1 MADFNTML
9 ATLSAGSDANITAIE
24 FQSNQPTVRTQSL
37 SGRTQTRTFGGQ
49 VWSAT
54 ITMPPLTQ
62 ADLRKVYAFLVKQK
76 GSAST
81 FTIAPINLTDA
92 SGTQSASETIATG
105 ASVGANA
112 VTTSGSNQFAV
123 GDMIKFSG
131 PTGHT
136 KAYMVTQVS
145 GQTLT
150 FEPGLVSAVTSSHT
164 IESKGNFDMTVRL
177 DGDEFKYA
185 IDNTNLGSI
194 EFSIVEAI

>member
-9 ATLSAGSDANITAIE
+9 ATLSAGADADITAIE
-24 FQSNQPTVRTQSL
+24 FKSNQPTVRTQSL
-37 SGRTQTRTFGGQ
+37 SGRLQTRTFGGQ

-81 FTIAPINLTDA
+81 FTIAPVNLTNA
-92 SGTQSASETIATG
+92 SGTQSASESIATG

-112 VTTSGSNQFAV
+112 VTTSGSNEFAV
-123 GDMIKFSG
+123 GDMIKFSN
-131 PTGHT
+131 HT
-136 KAYMVTQVS
+136 KAYMGTQVS

-150 FEPGLVSAVTSSHT
+150 FEPGLTTAVTSSHT
-164 IESKGNFDMTVRL
+164 VESKGNFEMTVRL
-177 DGDEFKYA
+177 DGDEFTYA
-185 IDNTNLGSI
+185 IDNTNFGSI

>member
-1 MADFNTML
+1 MAEFNTML
-9 ATLSAGSDANITAIE
+9 ATLSAGADADITAIE
-24 FQSNQPTVRTQSL
+24 FKSNQPTVRTQSL
-37 SGRTQTRTFGGQ
+37 SGRLQTRTFGGQ

-62 ADLRKVYAFLVKQK
+62 PDLRKFYAFLVKQK

-81 FTIAPINLTDA
+81 FTIAPVNLTNA
-92 SGTQSASETIATG
+92 SGTQSASESIATG

-112 VTTSGSNQFAV
+112 VTTSGSNEFAV
-123 GDMIKFSG
+123 GDMIKFSN
-131 PTGHT
+131 HT

-150 FEPGLVSAVTSSHT
+150 FEPGLTTAVTSSHT
-164 IESKGNFDMTVRL
+164 VESKGNFDMTVRL
-177 DGDEFKYA
+177 DGDEFTYA
-185 IDNTNLGSI
+185 IDNTNFGSI